1 MIEDTKKYTEKQELF
16 LEALMGEAKG
26 NLREAM
32 RIAGYSDKTKLNEVV
47 GPLKQEIVDRAST
60 VLALNAPKAAF
71 SMLGVLDDPTALG
84 ARNQINAAKEVLDR
98 TGLVKKEQVEVKN
111 TGGAMFILP
120 PKQGDDGVE

>member
-1 MIEDTKKYTEKQELF
+1 MIDAPKKYTEKQDAF

-32 RIAGYSDKTKLNEVV
+32 RIAGYSDSTKINEVV
-47 GPLKQEIVDRAST
+47 SPLKQEIVDRAST

-71 SMLGVLDDPTALG
+71 SMLCVLDDPTALG

-98 TGLVKKEQVEVKN
+98 TGLVKKEQVEVIN

-120 PKQGDDGVE
+120 PKQVDDGME